1 MAFITFSD
9 QWEVLIDDQG
19 NPLHGRVTF
28 LDYNTSQLK
37 TVYQDV
43 SNTIEAQNPQYTDA
57 TGKLINQIFLGS
69 GMYKVKF
76 ERYIGS
82 GDMMDP
88 ENAEDTMLWVTY
100 KTEDVDGLASSE
112 SGGLGENVIVV
123 NTIAELRTIDTDTYT
138 TARVLGYYS
147 RFDDIASRDYVWVS
161 GDTRADNYGS
171 IIQHTGQNTGRWN
184 MLEPVEMDSRYF
196 GVFPSNTETYNSNL
210 AALLSWVDSDYSK
223 NKTIRFSKGN
233 YSFVQGSFQ
242 FNQNIIIEKDVTFD
256 IIGSGE
262 LIFNI
267 KNGYDIQTNN
277 ALIKTVDKLATVK
290 IYFNGDADKIQ
301 NKKVLSSWYG
311 EFNALSDSPT
321 LIAIGE
327 RVLQYYDLYITGVY
341 YHTSGT
347 CNITNRN
354 VYMQG
359 TLYAAGGTYNFT
371 NCDIKNLRLGV
382 TSMNYYNTASR
393 MENFQFNNSVIRS
406 SLFGTTG
413 FQTILRCQV
422 NSTQSRFIF
431 DSSVTFSGSFTDNG
445 IFLFEHEHGTINTQ
459 TTEAYA
465 IFNTFKLPERQ
476 VFIGN
481 SWVGLKNQDTKL
493 CYFMPDNPTQNDEE
507 IAFYN
512 MIRCALHGNGVAD
525 ICNLDPEINAVSTDK
540 RIISED
546 NVEVFIL
553 KNGAVTVSSAIT
565 LLNIYTSISN
575 VKLQDFYM
583 NDTSSGG
590 STLVACAEGGSI
602 TNLIFDNVT
611 IVNVNG
617 VGEAVRTTNG
627 GLISNFDIQH
637 SNIRNAWLINETIVN
652 DYGIRAVNIH
662 NNKNLQCGFRAR
674 NAKPVING
682 NYIQGNIFTSFWE
695 VKANYSA
702 VITGN
707 RFFQC
712 DLYLLDN
719 SGGIDHVVTGNHFES
734 TDEKWSRV
742 IVKAETANTKVVG
755 LTIVGNS
762 FTGVLNNSAASP
774 TMIYCEGS
782 YSPDVAYI
790 ESGSI
795 RSIFQ
800 SVHKCT
806 VKDNTAQDFN
816 MILPTTEGI
825 AYLNSLGDSA
835 AGAVGTRVNAD
846 GYLRYVWKLNLR
858 PEMFYIPG
866 STYAIHGNVI
876 VETAANLNGTTD
888 STNQHWYDPKGID
901 KGYRNDGKFVFS
913 MHMTSDKTQYANY
926 LAFNFKIYDK
936 VLVYTS
942 I

>member
-37 TVYQDV
+37 AVYQDV
-43 SNTIEAQNPQYTDA
+43 SNTIEAANPQYTDA
-57 TGKLINQIFLGS
+57 TGKLINQIFLGA

-88 ENAEDTMLWVTY
+88 ENAEDDMLWVAY
-100 KTEDVDGLASSE
+100 KTEDVNGLASSD
-112 SGGLGENVIVV
+112 SGGFGENVIVV
-123 NTIAELRTIDTDTYT
+123 NTIAELRNVDPNSYT

-147 RFDDIASRDYVWVS
+147 RFDDIASRDYVWAS

-184 MLEPVEMDSRYF
+184 MLETLEYDSRYF

-210 AALLSWVDSDYSK
+210 TALLSWVDSDYCK

-262 LIFNI
+262 LVFNI
-267 KNGYDIQTNN
+267 KNGYDIQTTN

-290 IYFNGDADKIQ
+290 IYFNGDADKVQ

-327 RVLQYYDLYITGVY
+327 RVSQNYDLYITGAY

-359 TLYAAGGTYNFT
+359 VLYAAGGTYNFT
-371 NCDIKNLRLGV
+371 NCDIKNLRLGS
-382 TSMNYYNTASR
+382 TSMNYYTTASR
-393 MENFQFNNSVIRS
+393 MENFQFNNCVIRS
-406 SLFGTTG
+406 SLFPSSG
-413 FQTILRCQV
+413 FQTTLRCQV

-431 DSSVTFSGSFTDNG
+431 DSDVVFSGSFTDNG

-553 KNGAVTVSSAIT
+553 KNGTVTVSSAIT
-565 LLNIYTSISN
+565 LLNIYTSISQ
-575 VKLQDFYM
+575 VRLKDFYM
-583 NDTSSGG
+583 FDTSSTG
-590 STLVACAEGGSI
+590 STLIACAEGGSI
-602 TNLIFDNVT
+602 GNLIFDNVT
-611 IVNVNG
+611 VLNITG
-617 VGEAVRTTNG
+617 VGEAIRTANG
-627 GLISNFDIQH
+627 GTITNVEVTNSF
-637 SNIRNAWLINETIVN
+637 IRNGWLINEITVN
-652 DYGIRAVNIH
+652 GFGIRGVNIH
-662 NNKNLQCGFRAR
+662 NNKNLECGFRAR

-682 NYIQGNIFTSFWE
+682 NYIKGNNSTYYWE
-695 VKANYSA
+695 VKCMWSA

-707 RFFQC
+707 RFQEC

-719 SGGIDHVVTGNHFES
+719 GGGIDHVVTGNQFES
-734 TDEKWSRV
+734 TDAKWARI
-742 IVKAETANTKVVG
+742 IVKAETINTKVVG

-782 YSPDVAYI
+782 YSPDVVYLENATV
-790 ESGSI
+790 

-806 VKDNTAQDFN
+806 VKDNIAQDFK
-816 MILPTTEGI
+816 MILPMTEGMC
-825 AYLNSLGDSA
+825 YLNSLGDGGT
-835 AGAVGTRVNAD
+835 GAIGTRVNVD
-846 GYLRYVWKLNLR
+846 GFLRYVWKLNLR

-866 STYAIHGNVI
+866 STYAMHGDVYIATNSNI
-876 VETAANLNGTTD
+876 NGTSD
-888 STNQHWYDPKGID
+888 ASNQYWYDTRGID
-901 KGYRNDGKFVFS
+901 IKYRNDGKFVFAI
-913 MHMTSDKTQYANY
+913 HMTKDQPQYASGVT
-926 LAFNFKIYDK
+926 FHFKIYDK
-936 VLVYTS
+936 VRENIAL
-942 I
+942 

>member
-43 SNTIEAQNPQYTDA
+43 SNTIEAANPQYTDA

-88 ENAEDTMLWVTY
+88 ENAEDNMLWVAY

-112 SGGLGENVIVV
+112 SGSLGENVIVV
-123 NTIAELRTIDTDTYT
+123 NTIAELRTVDTNTYT

-184 MLEPVEMDSRYF
+184 MLEPVEMDTRYF

-242 FNQNIIIEKDVTFD
+242 FNQNIIIEKDATFD
-256 IIGSGE
+256 IIGAGE

-267 KNGYDIQTNN
+267 KNGYDIQTDN
-277 ALIKTVDKLATVK
+277 ALIRSADKLATVK
-290 IYFNGDADKIQ
+290 IYFNGDADKVQ

-327 RVLQYYDLYITGVY
+327 RVLQYYDLYITGTY

-393 MENFQFNNSVIRS
+393 MEDFQFNNCVVRS
-406 SLFGTTG
+406 SLFRTAG

-445 IFLFEHEHGTINTQ
+445 VFLFEHEHGTINTQ

-481 SWVGLKNQDTKL
+481 SWVGLLNQDAKL

-553 KNGAVTVSSAIT
+553 KNGTVTVSSAIT
-565 LLNIYTSISN
+565 LLNIYTSISQ
-575 VKLQDFYM
+575 VRLKDFYM
-583 NDTSSGG
+583 YDTSTGG
-590 STLVACAEGGSI
+590 STLIACAEGGSI
-602 TNLIFDNVT
+602 GNLIFDNVT
-611 IVNVNG
+611 ILNING
-617 VGEAVRTTNG
+617 VGEAIRTANG
-627 GLISNFDIQH
+627 GTITNVEVTNSY
-637 SNIRNAWLINETIVN
+637 IRNGWLVNETTVN
-652 DYGIRAVNIH
+652 AYGIQAVNIH
-662 NNKNLQCGFRAR
+662 NNKNLECGFRAR

-682 NYIQGNIFTSFWE
+682 NYIKGNNSGYWE
-695 VKANYSA
+695 VKCMWSA

-707 RFFQC
+707 RFQEC

-719 SGGIDHVVTGNHFES
+719 SGGIDNVVTGNQFES
-734 TDEKWSRV
+734 TDAKWSRV

-755 LTIVGNS
+755 LTIVGNA
-762 FTGVLNNSAASP
+762 FTGGLNNSAASP

-782 YSPDVAYI
+782 YSPDVVSLENATV
-790 ESGSI
+790 
-795 RSIFQ
+795 RSIYQ

-806 VKDNTAQDFN
+806 VKDNTAQDFK
-816 MILPTTEGI
+816 MILPMTEGMC
-825 AYLNSLGDSA
+825 YLNSLGDGGT
-835 AGAVGTRVNAD
+835 GAIGTRVYVD
-846 GYLRYVWKLNLR
+846 GFLRYVWKLNLR

-866 STYAIHGNVI
+866 STYAIHGDVYI
-876 VETAANLNGTTD
+876 ATDSNLNGTSD
-888 STNQHWYDPKGID
+888 ASNQYWYDTRGID
-901 KGYRNDGKFVFS
+901 IKYRNDGKFVFAI
-913 MHMTSDKTQYANY
+913 HMTKDQPQYASY
-926 LAFNFKIYDK
+926 VTFHFKIYDK
-936 VLVYTS
+936 VRQNIAL
-942 I
+942 